1 MKIIF
6 RNWDFGNTHNH
17 VGQHVLSSGQ
27 REEFVIPRKL
37 CDARTLCPL
46 WKETCR
52 VRKSRMNIIYLPSS
66 TTPKQ
71 WGRGNFLKNTGPFP
85 QKWKNP
91 VMVTLNFPTLVKY
104 TLYMRWFMIFTDRCP
119 LPSLG
124 GEDLPK
130 GHSFASLLHKRDS
143 QYSAHKKQLKRRWG
157 RYFFLYLPLAAIFWQ
172 LPTQVLMSQML
183 SKRLEVNVIASQCEL
198 FKYPTT

>member
-1 MKIIF
+1 
-6 RNWDFGNTHNH
+6 
-17 VGQHVLSSGQ
+17 
-27 REEFVIPRKL
+27 
-37 CDARTLCPL
+37 
-46 WKETCR
+46 
-52 VRKSRMNIIYLPSS
+52 MNIIYLPSS

-104 TLYMRWFMIFTDRCP
+104 TFHMRWFMIFTDRCP

-130 GHSFASLLHKRDS
+130 RHSPLLLYFTKKSPNTQPTKNNWKGDEDITSSCLCLWLLYSDSCLCKSWCHRCCPKGQKSMLYCCIANKVDLMYIVSLLDETYHKYIQS
-143 QYSAHKKQLKRRWG
+143 
-157 RYFFLYLPLAAIFWQ
+157 
-172 LPTQVLMSQML
+172 L
-183 SKRLEVNVIASQCEL
+183 S
-198 FKYPTT
+198 